1 MNLDRIPLL
10 KTVVIKI
17 IQGLICDVLL
27 FPNCVPI
34 AIAADS
40 TADEPGTLL
49 KSLELQPIG
58 VLHVKVIAKAT
69 LPTLSNKR

>member
-17 IQGLICDVLL
+17 IQGLICYVLL

-34 AIAADS
+34 AIAAYS
-40 TADEPGTLL
+40 PTDEPGTLVRRPNRVARC
-49 KSLELQPIG
+49 E
-58 VLHVKVIAKAT
+58 
-69 LPTLSNKR
+69 